1 MSQFLSRNL
10 YTEYFNRHK
19 TYKNIEKIDQTM
31 SQTSVHPILGQN
43 CGQSL

>member
-19 TYKNIEKIDQTM
+19 TLENIDQTM
-31 SQTSVHPILGQN
+31 SQTSVHPISGQN